1 MTGTYK
7 KRKYGMNNWDLRIK
21 KWAVVFLLFPIF
33 SVAELPNLVLLPIE
47 TSDDVRQYETEFG
60 SALQE
65 GLQSRYTVFYGSVV
79 ERELEKEY
87 SKLDCTAESCNQNVA
102 IAFNGELIADGSVKS
117 TSSGYILK
125 LVVSN
130 VLTGEVVESTTEPCR
145 DCDELDVLDAL
156 KKMGASGTQVS
167 STETTGAFG
176 TPASLQFDT
185 FPSGARVKIDGRNRG
200 ITPFLSGGFSVGQ
213 SIQVEL
219 DMDNFETQVLDVT
232 LDKKLKVLDGI
243 AMESAKQNISQA
255 VLMFDSIPST
265 ASIYINDRYIGVTP
279 YQSFDHFVG
288 ERLNLRLE
296 LEGYQTK
303 SEVVVVSQQILELPS
318 FKMERFESA
327 QSGTSAKFDGG
338 VRFQKLDN
346 NGFELNGDSTEWSCV
361 QDNKTGLVWEAK
373 STDRDADKTY
383 TYKKAE
389 SFAAGVNKGG
399 LFKAGG
405 QCGLATWRL
414 PSKSELQSIKVP
426 ENVPS
431 ADLKFFPNTQKSE
444 YWSSDSQSQGMHE
457 TVGFMGNVGILPINR
472 KDTEQR
478 SVRLVSNGFK
488 PGVKLKMISIPG
500 GTFEM
505 GDLDGYEW
513 NSEPVHTVTV
523 KPFMLSQTEVTNAMW
538 DLCASAGQCKKRFD
552 GRQRVDLCRSEK
564 DFYKFNGHGCK
575 VAINDGLYPALANW
589 YDAQDFAAWYS
600 KVMKKRY
607 RLPTEAEWE
616 YAARGGTST
625 AYYFGSRA
633 YGAADMGNCRS
644 HGDKN
649 ENCID
654 PFFFTA
660 PVASFPANPFGLYDM
675 AGNVAEWV
683 EDCLNVDYYDAP
695 TDGGAMLDGDCD
707 RGINRGGSYYF
718 HLEEMR
724 SHHRMFED
732 KGANGDAGIRLVLDE

>member
-1 MTGTYK
+1 
-7 KRKYGMNNWDLRIK
+7 MNNWDLRIK

-414 PSKSELQSIKVP
+414 PSKSELQSIMVP

-505 GDLDGYEW
+505 GDLTGRQW
-513 NSEPVHTVTV
+513 RSLPVRTVTM
-523 KPFMLSQTEVTNAMW
+523 KPFKLSQTEVTNAMW
-538 DLCASAGQCKKRFD
+538 DRCVTARKCQARNSADIQTCPEQAIERDINRFLNGQCRLPFD
-552 GRQRVDLCRSEK
+552 EELHPVQNVSW
-564 DFYKFNGHGCK
+564 
-575 VAINDGLYPALANW
+575 NDI
-589 YDAQDFAAWYS
+589 QDFIAWYS
-600 KVMKKRY
+600 KEMGRKF
-607 RLPTEAEWE
+607 RLPSEAEWE
-616 YAARGGTST
+616 YAARAGTNT
-625 AYYFGSRA
+625 IYYWGNYEA
-633 YGAADMGNCRS
+633 GAIGY
-644 HGDKN
+644 
-649 ENCID
+649 ENCENESCGD
-654 PFFFTA
+654 SFAYTS
-660 PVASFPANPFGLYDM
+660 PVASFKPNPFGLYDM
-675 AGNVAEWV
+675 SGNVSEFV
-683 EDCLNVDYYDAP
+683 QDCKNSEDYWGAP
-695 TDGGAMLDGDCD
+695 TDGSAWEESNCHI
-707 RGINRGGSYYF
+707 RVIRGGAFYHSGGTPPDSREGF
-718 HLEEMR
+718 VELGWQSVE
-724 SHHRMFED
+724 
-732 KGANGDAGIRLVLDE
+732 AGFRLVSDD

>member
-1 MTGTYK
+1 MVSLRFGVFWVLSFFVSLIPFYTG
-7 KRKYGMNNWDLRIK
+7 
-21 KWAVVFLLFPIF
+21 
-33 SVAELPNLVLLPIE
+33 AELPNLVLLPIE

-457 TVGFMGNVGILPINR
+457 TIGFMGNVGILPINR
-472 KDTEQR
+472 KDSEQR

-505 GDLDGYEW
+505 GDLTGRQW
-513 NSEPVHTVTV
+513 RSLPVRTVTM
-523 KPFMLSQTEVTNAMW
+523 KPFKLSQTEVTNAMW
-538 DLCASAGQCKKRFD
+538 DRCVTARKCQARNSADIQTCPEQAIERDINRFLNGQCRLPFD
-552 GRQRVDLCRSEK
+552 EELHPVQNVSW
-564 DFYKFNGHGCK
+564 
-575 VAINDGLYPALANW
+575 NDI
-589 YDAQDFAAWYS
+589 QDFIAWYS
-600 KVMKKRY
+600 KEMGRKF
-607 RLPTEAEWE
+607 RLPSEAEWE
-616 YAARGGTST
+616 YAARAGTNT
-625 AYYFGSRA
+625 IYYWGNYEA
-633 YGAADMGNCRS
+633 GAIGY
-644 HGDKN
+644 
-649 ENCID
+649 ENCENESCGD
-654 PFFFTA
+654 SFAYTS
-660 PVASFPANPFGLYDM
+660 PVASFKPNPFGLYDM
-675 AGNVAEWV
+675 SGNVSEFV
-683 EDCLNVDYYDAP
+683 QDCKNSEDYWGAP
-695 TDGGAMLDGDCD
+695 TDGSAWEESNCHI
-707 RGINRGGSYYF
+707 RVIRGGAFYHSGGTPPDSREGF
-718 HLEEMR
+718 VELGWQSVE
-724 SHHRMFED
+724 
-732 KGANGDAGIRLVLDE
+732 AGFRLVSDD